1 MKKVFLIKYNGEL
14 IAVCTSKRTAVEKS
28 IEFLL
33 QKDFIKTDK
42 IAEVRTE
49 LMGGYDWNVNGYVL
63 RIIENDTNTL
73 FINK

>member
-42 IAEVRTE
+42 IAGVRTE
-49 LMGGYDWNVNGYVL
+49 LNSDNVWNVRDYVL
-63 RIIENDTNTL
+63 NITEISTNEFLT
-73 FINK
+73 K

>member
-49 LMGGYDWNVNGYVL
+49 LNSDNVWNVRDYVL
-63 RIIENDTNTL
+63 NIIEISTNEFLT
-73 FINK
+73 K

>member
-42 IAEVRTE
+42 IAGVRTE
-49 LMGGYDWNVNGYVL
+49 LNSDNVWNVRDYVL
-63 RIIENDTNTL
+63 NIIEISTNEFLT
-73 FINK
+73 K